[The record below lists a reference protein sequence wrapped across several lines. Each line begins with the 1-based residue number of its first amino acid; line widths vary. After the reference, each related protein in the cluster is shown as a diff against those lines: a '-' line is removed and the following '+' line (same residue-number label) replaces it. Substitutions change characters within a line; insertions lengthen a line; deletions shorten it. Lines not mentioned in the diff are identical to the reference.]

1 MKQGALIWILAVI
14 IFGGILIFFMNLS
27 PTNRFD
33 WNENYAYNSNQPYGA
48 EVFYKLLDSY
58 FPDHDVERNDVLLD
72 VQDLLNDS
80 SSHQTYLFIGEE
92 QFLKPNEIEALF
104 KFIERGNTA
113 LIIAKQ
119 PVYPILSELLVDSVF
134 ATESLLKS
142 ISKESVNA
150 QFFDPALQ
158 NPSNYNFHYQKI
170 DLKSEYQFS
179 YFSNVF
185 IRQNNV
191 ITPLGAIDDNNVNFI
206 TAPVGKG
213 RIFLHS
219 NPLFFTNYHLIKNQG
234 AKYAESVLSYLKP
247 GNIIWDSY
255 AQNWKPGTDSGLL
268 NQSQSPLS
276 FIINNPPL
284 YWALV
289 ILIFTG
295 LLYMLF
301 ALKRIQRVVPIIE
314 PKKNSSLEFIK
325 TISRLYFIEREH
337 PTMVRHQMR
346 YFLSWIKEKYRI
358 HASELDDQT
367 IDKLHVRSGVS
378 KEILQDIRDEYQK
391 VRVYA
396 VLDDKIAIKF
406 HQSLTRFYKNCK

>member
-27 PTNRFD
+27 PENRFD
-33 WNENYAYNSNQPYGA
+33 WNENYAHNSNQPYGA

-58 FPDHDVERNDVLLD
+58 FPENDVERNDVLLD

-80 SSHQTYLFIGEE
+80 SSHKTYLFIGEE
-92 QFLKPNEIEALF
+92 QFLKPSEVDALF

-113 LIIAKQ
+113 MIIAKQ
-119 PVYPILSELLVDSVF
+119 PAYPILSELLVDSIF
-134 ATESLLKS
+134 TTEPLLKT
-142 ISKESVNA
+142 ITRESVNA
-150 QFFDPALQ
+150 QFYDPALQ
-158 NPSNYNFHYQKI
+158 NSNKYNFHYQKI
-170 DLKSEYQFS
+170 NLKSDYQFS

-185 IRQNNV
+185 LRQNQA
-191 ITPLGAIDDNNVNFI
+191 ITPLGAIDENNVNFI

-213 RIFLHS
+213 RVFVHT
-219 NPLFFTNYHLIKNQG
+219 NPLFFTNYHLIESQG

-247 GNIIWDSY
+247 SDIIWDSY

-268 NQSQSPLS
+268 NQNQSPLS
-276 FIINNPPL
+276 FILNNPPL
-284 YWALV
+284 YWALL
-289 ILIFTG
+289 ILLVTG
-295 LLYMLF
+295 LLYVLF
-301 ALKRIQRVVPIIE
+301 AFKRIQRVVPVIE

-346 YFLSWIKEKYRI
+346 YFLSWIREKYRI

-367 IDKLHVRSGVS
+367 IDKLHVKSGVS
-378 KEILQDIRDEYQK
+378 KEIIQDIRDEYQK